1 MQVYA
6 PDARSYPNTAGSLK
20 DGSTAGSGD
29 FAALL
34 IKTEKSDDN
43 VKNADLS
50 EKKKS
55 SAGDAAAKTTQADNM
70 LWETQAMAAAAASAQ
85 SENLNAQTAGNPDSA
100 KPMQNMS
107 AQVSALTQPGTDD
120 VAQVSAQNAR
130 TAAQAQTGRTAEGKA
145 DAAAQD
151 ARSTQPAQDIND
163 ALNAAL
169 NDVQD
174 VQKAQAAQQTTASK
188 MADNVADTAAQG
200 VQNAQLAQDISDAT
214 DAASKDAQNVLN
226 VQTAQQLNAQQ
237 AAQSAGNV
245 TDTAAQAVA
254 DASQVQTAQQTQTAQ
269 QQAAAGAQTAQQT
282 TASPAQTAQQMAA
295 QNAGEVTDTAAQAVS
310 EAAQSTGDVTDTAA
324 QAVPDASQVQKAQ
337 QKVPPLQTAQQQTA
351 PERQTVQQSAAAEA
365 AQSAGN
371 VTDTA
376 AQAVSE
382 AAQTGQQ
389 SQTAQ
394 QQAAAGAQTAQ
405 QTTAS
410 PAQTAQPQT
419 VSKTQT
425 AQQTTV
431 SETVQI
437 TDVAAASDTAQAV
450 QPDRESAFRRET
462 ENRGADSSEASDR
475 KADGAPEIV
484 NAAEAQLRSES
495 LFAKDLSTT
504 GSTQTAEITTTRAT
518 LTEDLAGYLAAHF
531 PQKNGTFQIEL
542 NPQNLGR
549 VMIRVV
555 YETGRAVVSIAASQ
569 AETVRML
576 SQNAQQ
582 MGNILRDATGE
593 ETTVV
598 VPEVTQQKRQD
609 DQTNT
614 EARSQNRREADEN
627 PNRGKN
633 RRSRSEEFLTRM
645 RLGMV

>member
-1 MQVYA
+1 MNVNMQVYA

-174 VQKAQAAQQTTASK
+174 VQKAQAAQQTAASK

-282 TASPAQTAQQMAA
+282 TASPAQTAQQ
-295 QNAGEVTDTAAQAVS
+295 T
-310 EAAQSTGDVTDTAA
+310 
-324 QAVPDASQVQKAQ
+324 
-337 QKVPPLQTAQQQTA
+337 
-351 PERQTVQQSAAAEA
+351 
-365 AQSAGN
+365 
-371 VTDTA
+371 
-376 AQAVSE
+376 
-382 AAQTGQQ
+382 
-389 SQTAQ
+389 QTAQ

-410 PAQTAQPQT
+410 PAQTAQQMAAQNAGEVTDTAAQTGQQSQTAQPQT

>member
-1 MQVYA
+1 MNVNMQVYA

-174 VQKAQAAQQTTASK
+174 VQKAQAAQQTAASK

-310 EAAQSTGDVTDTAA
+310 EAAQ
-324 QAVPDASQVQKAQ
+324 
-337 QKVPPLQTAQQQTA
+337 
-351 PERQTVQQSAAAEA
+351 
-365 AQSAGN
+365 
-371 VTDTA
+371 
-376 AQAVSE
+376 
-382 AAQTGQQ
+382 TGQQ
-389 SQTAQ
+389 S
-394 QQAAAGAQTAQ
+394 
-405 QTTAS
+405 
-410 PAQTAQPQT
+410 QTAQPQT

>member
-1 MQVYA
+1 MNVNMQVYA

-174 VQKAQAAQQTTASK
+174 VQKAQAAQQTAASK

-295 QNAGEVTDTAAQAVS
+295 QNAGEVTDTAAQ
-310 EAAQSTGDVTDTAA
+310 
-324 QAVPDASQVQKAQ
+324 
-337 QKVPPLQTAQQQTA
+337 
-351 PERQTVQQSAAAEA
+351 
-365 AQSAGN
+365 
-371 VTDTA
+371 
-376 AQAVSE
+376 
-382 AAQTGQQ
+382 TGQQ
-389 SQTAQ
+389 S
-394 QQAAAGAQTAQ
+394 
-405 QTTAS
+405 
-410 PAQTAQPQT
+410 QTAQPQT

>member
-174 VQKAQAAQQTTASK
+174 VQKAQAAQQTAASK

-282 TASPAQTAQQMAA
+282 TASPAQTAQQ
-295 QNAGEVTDTAAQAVS
+295 T
-310 EAAQSTGDVTDTAA
+310 
-324 QAVPDASQVQKAQ
+324 
-337 QKVPPLQTAQQQTA
+337 
-351 PERQTVQQSAAAEA
+351 
-365 AQSAGN
+365 
-371 VTDTA
+371 
-376 AQAVSE
+376 
-382 AAQTGQQ
+382 
-389 SQTAQ
+389 QTAQ

-410 PAQTAQPQT
+410 PAQTAQQMAAQNAGEVTDTAAQTGQQSQTAQPQT